1 MGGETPRTPWRPLFP
16 TIHPRRSGVPPPPL
30 PPADLLPPPA
40 KGETKV
46 LSQNVAEN
54 LALEMDGEGLREMS
68 TDPVA
73 HVSFHCACLIFMKPM
88 LSLSIDHVGFPANI
102 SPLNKPLRQHA

>member
-1 MGGETPRTPWRPLFP
+1 MGVFVGGETPRTPWRPLFP

-54 LALEMDGEGLREMS
+54 LALEIEGDVTMGDEQPNR
-68 TDPVA
+68 
-73 HVSFHCACLIFMKPM
+73 
-88 LSLSIDHVGFPANI
+88 G
-102 SPLNKPLRQHA
+102 R